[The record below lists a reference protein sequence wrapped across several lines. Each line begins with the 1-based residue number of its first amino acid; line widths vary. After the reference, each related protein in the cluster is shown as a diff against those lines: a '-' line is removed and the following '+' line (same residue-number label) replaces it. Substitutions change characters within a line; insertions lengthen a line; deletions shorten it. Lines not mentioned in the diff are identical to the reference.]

1 MTRFDESTA
10 TIIRP
15 PGKGAP
21 LGVIVRVLHAQATPA
36 NYRLQLGR
44 CVIGSGPASDI
55 VIADPAVSRQH
66 CELSLVAEGVAL
78 ADMGS
83 KNGIFYLGQR
93 VERAVLSPG
102 AMVSVG
108 NATVMIDAD
117 STLLDGIAPLEVDH
131 FDELVGVSLEMR
143 RLFAVMERLKGSLV
157 PVLIE
162 GESGVGKELV
172 ARALH
177 RTSQRAA
184 GPLIAVNCGA
194 IPRELVASELFGH
207 RRGAFTGAAD
217 SRKGAFESAHG
228 GTLFL
233 DEIGELPLDVQPML
247 LRALESGEVRAVGSD
262 EVRHVQVRLVA
273 ATNRDLEEEVQAG
286 RFREDVFYRLGV
298 VRVRIPPLRERP
310 ADIEPIARRLAAAA
324 GITVLDAGVI
334 EQLKGRSWQG
344 NVRELRNVI
353 QAFAALGALPK
364 AMRPKSLANLDVALG
379 EGLDMARPY
388 AEQKDELSE
397 RFTRVYL
404 AALMAHTA
412 GNQTAAAKL
421 AGLDRSYLGKL
432 LAKHGI
438 KT

>member
-1 MTRFDESTA
+1 VA
-10 TIIRP
+10 P
-15 PGKGAP
+15 P
-21 LGVIVRVLHAQATPA
+21 
-36 NYRLQLGR
+36 
-44 CVIGSGPASDI
+44 
-55 VIADPAVSRQH
+55 
-66 CELSLVAEGVAL
+66 
-78 ADMGS
+78 
-83 KNGIFYLGQR
+83 
-93 VERAVLSPG
+93 
-102 AMVSVG
+102 
-108 NATVMIDAD
+108 
-117 STLLDGIAPLEVDH
+117 
-131 FDELVGVSLEMR
+131 
-143 RLFAVMERLKGSLV
+143 
-157 PVLIE
+157 
-162 GESGVGKELV
+162 
-172 ARALH
+172 RALH